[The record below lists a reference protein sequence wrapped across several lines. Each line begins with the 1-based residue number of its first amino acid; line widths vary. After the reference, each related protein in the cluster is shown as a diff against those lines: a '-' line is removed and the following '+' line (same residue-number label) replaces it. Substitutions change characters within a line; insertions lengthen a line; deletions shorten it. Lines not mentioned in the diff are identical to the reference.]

1 MTLNEFQTERTRI
14 ISEMLDN
21 PDKYGIYPTTKCFE
35 SLDKLFLE
43 SQLSEPDKELG
54 EWKLPTT
61 YQLGRLIAE
70 LHTSND
76 PQAKLL
82 IDHLKSKI
90 NTNN

>member
-1 MTLNEFQTERTRI
+1 MNYKALYEKLKELIEHVGGIDLKGCNICEQMMKE
-14 ISEMLDN
+14 ISA
-21 PDKYGIYPTTKCFE
+21 
-35 SLDKLFLE
+35 LE

-54 EWKLPTT
+54 EWKLPTP

-82 IDHLKSKI
+82 IDYLKSKI

>member
-1 MTLNEFQTERTRI
+1 MNYKALYEKLKELIKHVGGIDLKGCNICEQMMKE
-14 ISEMLDN
+14 ISA
-21 PDKYGIYPTTKCFE
+21 
-35 SLDKLFLE
+35 LE

-54 EWKLPTT
+54 EWKLPTP

-82 IDHLKSKI
+82 IDYLKSKI